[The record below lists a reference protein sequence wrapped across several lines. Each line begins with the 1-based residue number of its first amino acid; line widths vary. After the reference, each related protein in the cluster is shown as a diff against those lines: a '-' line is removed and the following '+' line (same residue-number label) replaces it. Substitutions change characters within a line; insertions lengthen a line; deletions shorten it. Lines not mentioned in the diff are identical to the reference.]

1 MQKIGKFNA
10 KISVIPNGLD
20 FNFYDSMQRIN
31 SSLDALVKNFS
42 AMDSKL
48 LLKEFR
54 DELLELVKQKGLYPY
69 EYMSSFKRFF
79 YDRLYFFLAF

>member
-20 FNFYDSMQRIN
+20 FNFYDSMQHIN
-31 SSLDALVKNFS
+31 SSLDELVKNFS

-79 YDRLYFFLAF
+79 LIDYIFF

>member
-1 MQKIGKFNA
+1 MQKIVKFNA

-20 FNFYDSMQRIN
+20 LNFYDSMQRIN

-42 AMDSKL
+42 AVDSKL

-79 YDRLYFFLAF
+79 LIDYIFF